1 MSTGAWGTHYK
12 RVAVTG
18 GTGYVGTSVC
28 RAIRAR
34 GHMVTA
40 VSRTKKPR
48 PIIET
53 RGTIEFK
60 SASVLDPDGLAR
72 AFEHATTVV
81 HLVGIIVETKAQSFE
96 KAHVEGTRNALEAA
110 KKVGATRFIHMS
122 ALGAR
127 RDGPARYQRTKAEAE
142 ELVKASGLD
151 WTIFRPS
158 IIYGEGDDFV
168 NRFAAMARYL
178 PFMPVIG
185 SGKTKLQPI
194 WVEDVAAAFA
204 QAVDDPNTVGKSY
217 DLCGPRPMTILEI
230 LDVVMRTTGKRRPKI
245 HLPVP
250 FMMIQ
255 AALFEKFLPKPPVT
269 REQLVMLRE
278 DCICGANSSADAF
291 QLKMLPLEEGASYY
305 LTSA

>member
-18 GTGYVGTSVC
+18 GTGYVGTAVC
-28 RAIRAR
+28 RAIRAK

-48 PIIET
+48 PIIDT
-53 RGTIEFK
+53 GGTIEFR
-60 SASVLDPDGLAR
+60 SASVLDPDALAA
-72 AFEHATTVV
+72 AFGQATTVV
-81 HLVGIIVETKAQSFE
+81 HLVGIIVETKGQTFE
-96 KAHVEGTRNALEAA
+96 KVHVEGTRNAIEAA

-122 ALGAR
+122 ALGAG
-127 RDGPARYQRTKAEAE
+127 RDKPARYHRTKAEAE
-142 ELVKASGLD
+142 DLVRASGLE

-158 IIYGEGDDFV
+158 IIYGAGDDFV
-168 NRFAAMARYL
+168 NRFAAMARAL

-185 SGKTKLQPI
+185 SGKSRLQPI

-204 QAVDDPNTVGKSY
+204 HAVDDPKTVGQSY
-217 DLCGPRPMTILEI
+217 DLGGPRAMTILEI

-278 DCICGANSSADAF
+278 DNVCSTNGLAETFS
-291 QLKMLPLEEGASYY
+291 LKMVPLEEGAAYY
-305 LTSA
+305 LSS